1 MFCSARG
8 QIFLSDIQINRT
20 LTYIFLDCFVFI
32 SMNDTLLRWNS
43 FYLMYFTA
51 FHLMD
56 LFNLSGSRVF
66 SISSLYSLL
75 TPQHSDT
82 IYHLF
87 NIYLC
92 NPLKVESVVFV
103 ALCASHFW
111 SKLRK
116 STGREMITYHLIL
129 LSCSIQNYQN
139 IFFVTGLINDRVIAP
154 PTWGS
159 IVNELID

>member
-1 MFCSARG
+1 
-8 QIFLSDIQINRT
+8 
-20 LTYIFLDCFVFI
+20 
-32 SMNDTLLRWNS
+32 
-43 FYLMYFTA
+43 MYFTA

-75 TPQHSDT
+75 TPQHPDT

-87 NIYLC
+87 NTYLC
-92 NPLKVESVVFV
+92 NPLKVEPVVFV
-103 ALCASHFW
+103 AICASHKAICW
-111 SKLRK
+111 YLIRNSID
-116 STGREMITYHLIL
+116 REMISYHLIL
-129 LSCSIQNYQN
+129 LSCFSAQNYQN